1 MSQPRLFHGWIVVA
15 CAFVVMFVGFGVAY
29 SFAAFFPALQREFS
43 ADRGEISLI
52 FSIAGFLYFTL
63 GAGSGMLADRVRPR
77 WVIAGGMAA
86 IAIGL
91 VAASRAE
98 TLWQL
103 YLSYSLS
110 VGIGV
115 GFSYVPAIGAVQR
128 WFVRRRGL
136 ASGLAVSGIGV
147 GTLVGPLAAAAL
159 IAMSDWRSAYLAMA
173 ALAAT
178 LGVAAALMIDDSPA
192 RRGLLPDGE
201 TPLPRPEAA
210 VAPAPFASPLLAG
223 ATIAEATR
231 TWTFWALF
239 LSAALTGFGVF
250 IPFAHLANYAR
261 DHGLPEGTGAMLI
274 GLIGLG
280 SIVGRFALGGVADR
294 FGRRRS
300 YAGMFVGMGIM
311 QLWWLG
317 STSVWSLVLF
327 ALVFGAF
334 YGGFVAL
341 APALLTDYFGVRNA
355 SGLLGLTF
363 SGVGLG
369 TLLGPTLAGMA
380 YDAMQSY
387 DLPIMVSVAGTG
399 ISFAMVA
406 LLAEPEPSVAR
417 ER

>member
-77 WVIAGGMAA
+77 WVIAGGMAT